1 MSFASWGEIMIQFDL
16 NLPIQYVL
24 SYTSYILFR
33 KYVKDTA
40 ADATAADDMR
50 FGMLT
55 SCFDDMRGQHLPV
68 DLQADFARTKSI
80 GNYR

>member
-1 MSFASWGEIMIQFDL
+1 MIQFDL
-16 NLPIQYVL
+16 NLPIQYFL

>member
-1 MSFASWGEIMIQFDL
+1 MIQFDL
-16 NLPIQYVL
+16 NLPIQYFL

-55 SCFDDMRGQHLPV
+55 SCFDDMRG
-68 DLQADFARTKSI
+68 
-80 GNYR
+80 